1 MDADKPVVG
10 EITLALTAARAAFGR
25 VAYQEALDC
34 FRNIVRLR
42 SDMPEAIAGLAQCL
56 RQLRQ
61 FEEAQ
66 TLLAESLDRFPHN
79 FELLDEHA
87 KLAEALAM
95 SAGGGREAWLVV
107 AARWAAVRAVFPD
120 FLPAYWGG
128 AWGFRRVQ
136 RWDDAVAIVTEA
148 AERFPD
154 AFEPQ
159 FDLANI
165 ALDRGDFAQ
174 GLQRWADIR
183 RQFPNDPRGYIFGS
197 MALQLAERLDDAEA
211 LIAEGMQKF
220 PADSGVCIAF
230 ATSATKRQAWS
241 VAVQRWRT
249 AFEAWPSDTQIAL
262 GLSEALVETG
272 AYDEAEE
279 LVRGIMLSLRNDSNV
294 LCLFAN
300 IATRRGAWPEAM
312 ARWSHAR
319 RLFPDDT
326 RIAGNFMAA
335 KMRAI
340 LDDQPTHVDAGLD
353 MPDSP
358 YGGPAAM
365 PDEATLELPETVRM
379 RAIFADF
386 ESMGDDCEFGI
397 VQRGFGLEP
406 LGLLR
411 WMAISADRLI
421 DGLNS
426 QFEGVGELTQTEIFP
441 IRGEYITGDQ
451 RYFMHMHTFIGV
463 HEADPQVLLPKLCK
477 RLKIL
482 RRKFLED
489 LHEARKIFVYK
500 SKQTIS
506 DATIRQLSA
515 ALCSFAENRLLV
527 VMQENASYPSGTLRF
542 LAPHIL
548 VGYIENFH
556 VNAPVLPVWKSLCER
571 AHGVFAARLV
581 IAGRT

>member
-1 MDADKPVVG
+1 MDADKPVVADVAAA
-10 EITLALTAARAAFGR
+10 LAQAGAALARAAFDE
-25 VAYQEALDC
+25 AYAG
-34 FRNIVRLR
+34 FRMILELQP
-42 SDMPEAIAGLAQCL
+42 DMPEAIAGMAQCL
-56 RQLRQ
+56 RQLRR
-61 FEEAQ
+61 FAEAEK
-66 TLLAESLDRFPHN
+66 L
-79 FELLDEHA
+79 
-87 KLAEALAM
+87 LAEALPRLPRRFDLLSEYAM
-95 SAGGGREAWLVV
+95 LAEVHATSAGGGRDAWLIV
-107 AARWAAVRAVFPD
+107 AARWGAVRAAFPD
-120 FLPAYWGG
+120 FLPAYWGS

-136 RWDDAVAIVTEA
+136 RWDDAVDIMSQA
-148 AERFPD
+148 AERFPE
-154 AFEPQ
+154 AFEPW

-165 ALDRGDFAQ
+165 ALDRGDFEE
-174 GLQRWADIR
+174 GLERWIEIR
-183 RQFPNDPRGYIFGS
+183 KKFPNDPRGYSFGS
-197 MALQLAERLDDAEA
+197 VALQVAERLADAET

-220 PADSGVCIAF
+220 PGDLGICIAF
-230 ATSATKRQAWS
+230 ATSATKRQAWPA
-241 VAVQRWRT
+241 AVQRWRA
-249 AFEAWPSDTQIAL
+249 AFTVWPSDTQIAL
-262 GLSEALVETG
+262 GLSEALVETE
-272 AYDEAEE
+272 AYDEAEA
-279 LVRGIMLSLRNDSNV
+279 LVRSIILHDKNDSGV

-300 IATRRGAWPEAM
+300 IATRRGDWPEAM

-326 RIAGNFMAA
+326 RIASNFLAA
-335 KMRAI
+335 KMRAM
-340 LDDQPTHVDAGLD
+340 LDDQPTHVDAGSD

-358 YGGPAAM
+358 YGGPAAT

-426 QFEGVGELTQTEIFP
+426 RFEGVGELVQTEIFP

-451 RYFMHMHTFIGV
+451 RYFMRMHTFIGV
-463 HEADPQVLLPKLCK
+463 HEAEPEVLLPKLCK

-581 IAGRT
+581 MAGGT